1 MPWKKGVSGNPGGR
15 PKAAI
20 DIGALARQHA
30 PAAIAALARGLRDAK
45 HYPYCATALLDR
57 GFGKPA
63 QHVSTET
70 NGQLT
75 VLHLMAARAIA
86 AELPTIEAK
95 PEPEKR
101 SGLHLSIPD
110 E

>member
-1 MPWKKGVSGNPGGR
+1 LVD
-15 PKAAI
+15 AA
-20 DIGALARQHA
+20 ALARQHA
-30 PAAIAALARGLRDAK
+30 PAAIAALVRGLRDPERYIIA
-45 HYPYCATALLDR
+45 AQTLLDR
-57 GFGKPA
+57 GFGRAA
-63 QHVSTET
+63 QHVTTET
-70 NGQLT
+70 TGSMT
-75 VLHLMAARAIA
+75 VLHLLAARAIA